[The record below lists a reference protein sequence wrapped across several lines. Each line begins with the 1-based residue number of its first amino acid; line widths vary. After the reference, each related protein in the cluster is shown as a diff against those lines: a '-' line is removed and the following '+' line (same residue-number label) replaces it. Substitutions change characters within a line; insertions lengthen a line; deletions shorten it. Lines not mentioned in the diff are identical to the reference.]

1 MTPETY
7 LAYLATLTVFFLAPP
22 GPSQILMISHSLRHG
37 LGRSRATIAGDLSAN
52 ALQMTAAAFGLAA
65 LIGTSQAALTVVK
78 WAGVAYLVYVGLR
91 MWHAPASAVRAPA
104 AADGAEPRL
113 LRRLYRQAFVTSAT
127 NPQAVVFFA
136 ALFPQFIDPATG
148 IGPQLALLGATYLV
162 LDGLLLL
169 LWGGF
174 ARRLMALLGGGA
186 RYLNRLSGG
195 LMIGAAALLALRQV
209 DVRDS

>member
-1 MTPETY
+1 MTLETY

-65 LIGTSQAALTVVK
+65 LVGTSQEVFTVVK
-78 WAGVAYLVYVGLR
+78 WSGVAYLVYVGLR
-91 MWHAPASAVRAPA
+91 MWHAPAPQLGAPA
-104 AADGAEPRL
+104 AAVEAER
-113 LRRLYRQAFVTSAT
+113 RVSYRLYRQAFLTSAA

-136 ALFPQFIDPATG
+136 ALFPQFIDPATP
-148 IGPQLALLGATYLV
+148 IGPQLVLLGAAYLV

-169 LWGGF
+169 LWGGC
-174 ARRLMALLGGGA
+174 ARRLMTLFGGGA
-186 RYLNRLSGG
+186 LHLNRLSGG

-209 DVRDS
+209 DVRDA

>member
-7 LAYLATLTVFFLAPP
+7 LAYLATLTVFFIAPP

-65 LIGTSQAALTVVK
+65 LIGTSQAALTAVK

-91 MWHAPASAVRAPA
+91 MWHAPASPLRAPT
-104 AADGAEPRL
+104 AADGAERGL
-113 LRRLYRQAFVTSAT
+113 SRRLYRQAFVTSAT

-136 ALFPQFIDPATG
+136 ALFPQFIDPATA
-148 IGPQLALLGATYLV
+148 IGPQLVLLAASYLV

-195 LMIGAAALLALRQV
+195 LMIAAAALLALRQV
-209 DVRDS
+209 GVRDA

>member
-91 MWHAPASAVRAPA
+91 MWRAPASAPRAPTA
-104 AADGAEPRL
+104 TNGAERGL
-113 LRRLYRQAFVTSAT
+113 SRQLYRQAFVTSAT

-136 ALFPQFIDPATG
+136 ALFPQFIDPGTL
-148 IGPQLALLGATYLV
+148 IGPQLVLLGVTYLV

-174 ARRLMALLGGGA
+174 ARRLMKLLGGGA
-186 RYLNRLSGG
+186 RHLNRLSGG

-209 DVRDS
+209 DVRDA